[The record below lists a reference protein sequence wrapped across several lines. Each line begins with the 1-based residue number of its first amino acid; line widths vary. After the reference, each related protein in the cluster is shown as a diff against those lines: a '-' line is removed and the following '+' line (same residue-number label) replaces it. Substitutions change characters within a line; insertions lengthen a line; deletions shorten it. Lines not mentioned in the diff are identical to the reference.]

1 MKIIFFADGPW
12 AQNSLKKL
20 MTLDYQVVLVVLRNK
35 YSDNV
40 LKDLSTK
47 YGIPVTRH
55 PDVNSVEFINI
66 IKSYNAGIG
75 VSVSFNQIF
84 KEKMIKQFPAGMIN
98 CHAGKLPYYR
108 GRNVLNWALINDEKE
123 IGITCHY
130 IDDKIDS
137 GNIILQKTF
146 QVTDADNYETVLYKA
161 YLLCADVVAES
172 LEMIN
177 KGKHQPYLQKG
188 MGMYC
193 SGRVEGDEFIDWE
206 WSSRQIFNFV
216 RAITYPGPL
225 ARSWLRIDHEYK
237 LLLIKS
243 VRLVNGVTPYIGING
258 AVTGY
263 SEQGNPYIKTGD
275 TIIEVTEYSIQ
286 DEKKK
291 VLGIGDRLGLNFN
304 LMMYNHGRSGMP

>member
-1 MKIIFFADGPW
+1 MRIIFFADGPW

-35 YSDNV
+35 HSDQV
-40 LKDLSTK
+40 LRDQSIE
-47 YGIPVTRH
+47 YGIPVTQH
-55 PDVNSVEFINI
+55 PDVNSEEFIKMV
-66 IKSYNAGIG
+66 KSYTAEIG

-84 KEKMIKQFPAGMIN
+84 KEKVIRQFPAGMIN

-130 IDDKIDS
+130 IDDQIDS
-137 GNIILQKTF
+137 GNIIIQKTF
-146 QVTDADNYETVLYKA
+146 PVTDADNYETVLNKA
-161 YLLCADVVAES
+161 YVMCADVVGES
-172 LEMIN
+172 LEIIS
-177 KGKHQPYLQKG
+177 KGKQQPYLQKG
-188 MGMYC
+188 RGTYC
-193 SGRVEGDEFIDWE
+193 SGRVEGDEFIDWG
-206 WSSRQIFNFV
+206 WTSRRIFNFV

-225 ARSWLRIDHEYK
+225 ARSWLRINEEYK

-243 VRLVNGVTPYIGING
+243 VKLVRGVKPYIGING

-275 TIIEVTEYSIQ
+275 TIIEVTEYNIQ
-286 DEKKK
+286 DDKKK
-291 VLGIGDRLGLNFN
+291 VLRIGDRLGLNFN
-304 LMMYNHGRSGMP
+304 LMMLKQGRRVMP